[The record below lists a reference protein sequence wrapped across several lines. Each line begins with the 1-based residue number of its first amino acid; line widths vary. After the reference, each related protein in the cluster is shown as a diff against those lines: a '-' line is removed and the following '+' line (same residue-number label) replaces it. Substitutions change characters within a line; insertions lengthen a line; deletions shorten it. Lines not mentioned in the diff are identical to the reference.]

1 MKHLLLPQTKEQAT
15 EFLRL
20 AEIEAA
26 RFGVAATDRARLM
39 AALQDAKRL
48 DWLADPANTIGNVQL
63 PTEAVTANLHSL
75 RDAIDAAMA
84 MPANTPR
91 NNFVNCSA

>member
-1 MKHLLLPQTKEQAT
+1 MDENEIGFSYPDALDFATVNDWVHGDRMFEELQCACLGMAT
-15 EFLRL
+15 EIEKLR
-20 AEIEAA
+20 A
-26 RFGVAATDRARLM
+26 
-39 AALQDAKRL
+39 DAKRL

-84 MPANTPR
+84 MPAN
-91 NNFVNCSA
+91 A